1 VKSTLDGRPSSW
13 LIEALMSQV
22 MKYAIVG
29 IAGLGV
35 CFAIMYPTLIAWLPR
50 GLGSSYAK
58 ADLRRRMYAAIVDGL
73 IAASI
78 CVVAFRHQS
87 LWLTV
92 AALVFLLL
100 RDTINGQSPG
110 KLLVGLTVISLD
122 TGQPA
127 SLKAVVVRNVVFAI
141 PGMNITA
148 ALLETR
154 TLVRD
159 PLGHR
164 LGDRLALTQVVDG
177 LGAKDLAKGFQD
189 FLTTIAAQ
197 LGLPAGRRRRE
208 PVRDRAASSVV
219 NYKL

>member
-1 VKSTLDGRPSSW
+1 MTNAVIG
-13 LIEALMSQV
+13 AV
-22 MKYAIVG
+22 
-29 IAGLGV
+29 GLGV
-35 CFAIMYPTLIAWLPR
+35 SFALMYPTLIAWLPR

-58 ADLRRRMYAAIVDGL
+58 ADVRRRMYAAIVDGL

-78 CVVAFRHQS
+78 CVLAFRHQS
-87 LWLTV
+87 LWLAA

-122 TGQPA
+122 TGRPA
-127 SLKAVVVRNVVFAI
+127 SLKAVVVRNLVFAI

-148 ALLETR
+148 AFLETR

-189 FLTTIAAQ
+189 FVMNIATQ
-197 LGLPAGRRRRE
+197 LGVSTGRRRRE

-219 NYKL
+219 NYKS

>member
-1 VKSTLDGRPSSW
+1 MTDMMRNAVIGVVVLSVAF
-13 LIEALMSQV
+13 AL
-22 MKYAIVG
+22 
-29 IAGLGV
+29 
-35 CFAIMYPTLIAWLPR
+35 MYPTLVARLSR
-50 GLGSSYAK
+50 GLASSYPK
-58 ADLRRRMYAAIVDGL
+58 ADLRRRMYAAMVDGL

-78 CVVAFRHQS
+78 CVLAFRHRS
-87 LWLTV
+87 LWLTLG
-92 AALVFLLL
+92 ALLFLLL

-127 SLKAVVVRNVVFAI
+127 SLKAVVVRNLVFAI

-148 ALLETR
+148 AFLETR
-154 TLVRD
+154 TLARD

-189 FLTTIAAQ
+189 FMMNIAAQ
-197 LGLPAGRRRRE
+197 LGLSAGRRRRE

-219 NYKL
+219 N